1 MADNSP
7 KPMQQFIAEHV
18 PEHRVEMA
26 EQILRNDK
34 CINIEHKPE
43 GDGNF
48 TVTAL
53 CPLRQ

>member
-1 MADNSP
+1 
-7 KPMQQFIAEHV
+7 MQQFIAEHI

-26 EQILRNDK
+26 ERILRNDK

-48 TVTAL
+48 TITAL
-53 CPLRQ
+53 CPLRQE